1 MINILLFAQLQEAA
15 GQSQVTMDASE
26 VTVQQVKE
34 WLEKQYTLTSLNQT
48 MTAVNVEFATDE
60 TIVKS
65 GDTVALIPPISG
77 G

>member
-15 GQSQVTMDASE
+15 GQSQVIMEASD
-26 VTVQQVKE
+26 VSVQQVKE
-34 WLEKQYTLTSLNQT
+34 WLEKQYSLTSLHQT
-48 MTAVNVEFATDE
+48 MAAVNEEFATDE

>member
-1 MINILLFAQLQEAA
+1 MINILLFAQLQEAV

-34 WLEKQYTLTSLNQT
+34 WLEKQYTLTSLQQT
-48 MTAVNVEFATDE
+48 MTAVNEEFATDD

>member
-1 MINILLFAQLQEAA
+1 MIKILLFAQYQEAI
-15 GQSQVTMDASE
+15 GQSEVIMEASE

-34 WLEKQYTLTSLNQT
+34 YLEGQYSLTSLQQT
-48 MTAVNVEFATDE
+48 MVAVNEEFATDE